1 MSDWEK
7 LRDCIGGLGA
17 IIVLIFFMGWLSK
30 L

>member
-1 MSDWEK
+1 MNDWEK

-17 IIVLIFFMGWLSK
+17 IIAFIFFLGWLSR

>member
-17 IIVLIFFMGWLSK
+17 IIVLIFFMGCLSK